1 MMGSLENLTNR
12 PEGKPLGGTSGDLLS
27 HVLAQIRLT
36 GDIVLP
42 RTLTEEEHL
51 DLNADEAH
59 VIVVAA
65 GALQMV
71 DDDHMPVIIDTG
83 HLVLLPRGPGDKR
96 LVASHLGATAIV
108 CRFWFDPNSLR
119 SMIFAL

>member
-1 MMGSLENLTNR
+1 MMESLENLTNR
-12 PEGKPLGGTSGDLLS
+12 PEGKPLGATSGDLLS

-36 GDIVLP
+36 GDVVLP

-65 GALQMV
+65 GALRMSTTITCLLSSTP
-71 DDDHMPVIIDTG
+71 DISCCCPAD
-83 HLVLLPRGPGDKR
+83 LVTS
-96 LVASHLGATAIV
+96 A
-108 CRFWFDPNSLR
+108 
-119 SMIFAL
+119 